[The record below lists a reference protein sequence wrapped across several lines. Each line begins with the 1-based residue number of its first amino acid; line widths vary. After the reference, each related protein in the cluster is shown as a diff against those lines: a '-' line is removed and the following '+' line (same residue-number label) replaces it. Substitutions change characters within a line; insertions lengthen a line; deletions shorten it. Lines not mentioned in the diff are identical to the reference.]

1 MRRKSLKGSI
11 TVEAAVIIPLI
22 LVILMGSIVT
32 LFYYHD
38 KNIIYAAAYETA
50 VIGSMD
56 MREKNPV
63 TEEELAAFCKDRLKK
78 KCIWMTAQNVKV
90 TICEEEVLVNISSAK
105 NRYRIQVEKKTPVTR
120 PEKRIR
126 DVRRLDI

>member
-1 MRRKSLKGSI
+1 MGKGTLKGSMTI
-11 TVEAAVIIPLI
+11 EMSVIIPFI
-22 LVILMGSIVT
+22 LVIVMGGIMT

-50 VIGSMD
+50 VVGSMD
-56 MREKNPV
+56 MREKEFV
-63 TEEELAAFCKDRLKK
+63 TEDELSAFCIERLKK
-78 KCIWMTAQNVKV
+78 KCILMTSYEIKV
-90 TICEEEVLVNISSAK
+90 TIRDEEVIVKISSVK
-105 NRYRIQVEKKTPVTR
+105 NGYRIQAEKKAPVTR